1 MFLCDSLPVNNF
13 NKLMQKQS
21 PTVHILS
28 REIHSFLKKLLLRFL
43 SPSVVQ
49 GNQISSIDLDNASH
63 YLALDEVFV
72 GDKASK
78 YLSEE
83 CDLATRE
90 IRKFQETCRNFW
102 ITAAK
107 YAISKL
113 PLEDD
118 FLKNLAWIYPHIHDY
133 SKVSEVLLIASR
145 LPQVIKEEQKAQ
157 LREEFMDYCTSEL
170 PLDLTSAQDT
180 Y

>member
-21 PTVHILS
+21 PTIHILS

-43 SPSVVQ
+43 SPSIVQ
-49 GNQISSIDLDNASH
+49 GTQISSIALDNANH
-63 YLALDEVFV
+63 YLALDEIFV
-72 GDKASK
+72 GDRASK

-83 CDLATRE
+83 CDLATRD
-90 IRKFQETCRNFW
+90 IRKFQTSRNFW

-113 PLEDD
+113 PFEND
-118 FLKNLAWIYPHIHDY
+118 F
-133 SKVSEVLLIASR
+133 
-145 LPQVIKEEQKAQ
+145 
-157 LREEFMDYCTSEL
+157 
-170 PLDLTSAQDT
+170 
-180 Y
+180 